1 MNKKFMEKNKYKII
15 LFTLI
20 SIVLIISLGL
30 TFAPRLFYDQW
41 IWKHYVGPLVAD
53 AVGHNVEHNGV
64 VANEGYTLLSEIT
77 YGIIL
82 VLALYF
88 IYKLLKKL
96 DVKIDGYF
104 CIALLPYILFG
115 PVSRVLEDSNFF
127 KIPIAYLFISPL
139 IYFLIGL
146 YTIFILIL
154 GKYMEKRFSRG
165 KSFLNAVFPFILV
178 LLIINGSYAVL
189 WMNKSIFFSY
199 DLNPIVLW
207 FSSGLALLLIYF
219 KFVKIGKIDFNYVLF
234 SGGLLLILPSAY
246 LIGLWIYGY
255 RWNFSH
261 GTYLNV
267 LLVVVS
273 FSLLITLLVYIFSYL
288 TKKKNLKPYRDPV
301 NLLMIFG
308 HMLDGLTSWFSLK
321 DPLGLGLPLY
331 GEKHPIPN
339 LLMSIWGPLYPITK
353 FILIVMIIYLIDV
366 YYKDEFKKAPLVA
379 GLLKICIIILGFA
392 PGTRDILRVVMGV

>member
-30 TFAPRLFYDQW
+30 IFAPRLFYDQW

-165 KSFLNAVFPFILV
+165 KSFLNAVFPFILF
-178 LLIINGSYAVL
+178 LLIINGLYAVL
-189 WMNKSIFFSY
+189 WVNKSIFFSY

-207 FSSGLALLLIYF
+207 FSSGLALLLVYF
-219 KFVKIGKIDFNYVLF
+219 KFVKGGKIDFNYILF

-246 LIGLWIYGY
+246 LIGLWLAGC
-255 RWNFSH
+255 RWSFSH

-267 LLVVVS
+267 LLAVVS

-353 FILIVMIIYLIDV
+353 FILIIMIIYLIDV